1 MALLEKILPKKPLA
15 AYGVKESDLAAYT
28 NIVMTQQGRL
38 MANNYVPLTRD
49 EVLAIYEKLY
59 RGA

>member
-1 MALLEKILPKKPLA
+1 
-15 AYGVKESDLAAYT
+15 
-28 NIVMTQQGRL
+28 MTQQGRL